1 MNSYIINKSIKIGA
15 ILNFFG
21 GLLVALGYVLHPSQ
35 MVPDTI
41 GTNYWVIVHF
51 LFLFSLP
58 FGVFGFIAMLAHY
71 SKSATSLGILGF
83 FLGITSLIIIFGM
96 NFFETLIAPVLAIEQ
111 AAFIDKYGAGLEIG
125 LVAIIFPL
133 GGLLFLLGYVLFYYD
148 MLRAKSLPPFG
159 IRVLIIGTIIF
170 SIGLSGIL
178 PMIVVR
184 IGSVAFGVGLM
195 LVSISLFNKY

>member
-1 MNSYIINKSIKIGA
+1 MNSILINKSIKTGA
-15 ILNFFG
+15 VMNFFG
-21 GLLVALGYVLHPSQ
+21 GLLVALGYVLHPHH
-35 MVPDTI
+35 MVADTI

-71 SKSATSLGILGF
+71 NKNASNIGLIGF

-96 NFFETLIAPVLAIEQ
+96 NYYETLIAPILAIEEPV
-111 AAFIDKYGAGLEIG
+111 FIDRTGAGLEIG
-125 LVAIIFPL
+125 LVALIFPL
-133 GGLLFLLGYVLFYYD
+133 GGVFFLLGYVMFYYD
-148 MLRAKSLPPFG
+148 MLRAKSLPSLG
-159 IRVLIIGTIIF
+159 IKVLIFGTIIF

-178 PMIVVR
+178 PMLVVR
-184 IGSVAFGVGLM
+184 IGSVIFGLGLM

>member
-1 MNSYIINKSIKIGA
+1 MNTNLISSSIKTGA
-15 ILNFFG
+15 VLNFLG
-21 GLLVALGYVLHPSQ
+21 GLLVALGYVLHPHQ
-35 MVPDTI
+35 MVADTI

-71 SKSATSLGILGF
+71 SESATKIGLIGF

-96 NFFETLIAPVLAIEQ
+96 NYYETLIAPVLAIEES
-111 AAFIDKYGAGLEIG
+111 AFIDRTGAGLEIG
-125 LVAIIFPL
+125 LVALIFPL
-133 GGLLFLLGYVLFYYD
+133 GGLMFLLGYVLFYYD
-148 MLRAKSLPPFG
+148 MLKTKSLPPLG
-159 IRVLIIGTIIF
+159 IKILIIGTIIF

-184 IGSVAFGVGLM
+184 IGSVIFGVGLM

>member
-1 MNSYIINKSIKIGA
+1 MNSNLINKRIKMGA
-15 ILNFFG
+15 VLNFFG
-21 GLLVALGYVLHPSQ
+21 GLLVALGYVLHPHQ
-35 MVPDTI
+35 MVADTI

-58 FGVFGFIAMLAHY
+58 FGVFGFIAMLTHY
-71 SKSATSLGILGF
+71 SKSATNIGLIGF

-96 NFFETLIAPVLAIEQ
+96 NYYETLIAPVLALEEP
-111 AAFIDKYGAGLEIG
+111 AFIDRTGAGLEIG
-125 LVAIIFPL
+125 LITLIFPL
-133 GGLLFLLGYVLFYYD
+133 GGLMFLLGYVLFYYD
-148 MLRAKSLPPFG
+148 MLKTKSLPPLG
-159 IRVLIIGTIIF
+159 IKVLIIGTIIF

-184 IGSVAFGVGLM
+184 AGSVIFGIGLM

>member
-1 MNSYIINKSIKIGA
+1 MISNLTTKSIKIGA

-35 MVPDTI
+35 MIPETI
-41 GTNYWVIVHF
+41 GTNYWILVHF

-71 SKSATSLGILGF
+71 SQRANWLGIVGF

-96 NFFETLIAPVLAIEQ
+96 NFYETLIAPVLAIEQ
-111 AAFIDKYGAGLEIG
+111 AAFIDKTGAGLEIG
-125 LVAIIFPL
+125 LVALVFPL
-133 GGLLFLLGYVLFYYD
+133 GGLMFLLGYVLFYYD
-148 MLRAKSLPPFG
+148 ILRSKSLPSFG
-159 IRVLIIGTIIF
+159 IYILITGTIIF
-170 SIGLSGIL
+170 SFGLSGLL

-184 IGSVAFGVGLM
+184 IGSVIFGMGLM
-195 LVSISLFNKY
+195 CVSISLYNKY